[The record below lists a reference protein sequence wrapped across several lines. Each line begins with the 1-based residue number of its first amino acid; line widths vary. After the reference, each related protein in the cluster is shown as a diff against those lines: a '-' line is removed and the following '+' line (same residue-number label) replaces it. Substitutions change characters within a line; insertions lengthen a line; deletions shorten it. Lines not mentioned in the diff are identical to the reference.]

1 MTVDPDNWLPP
12 KNFTFVLEDLEEH
25 HRDWYDNC
33 MGTMKVNEKSND
45 DSTVDVTVNW
55 VQISRHLSN
64 PRLAFFIRKSVNET
78 PALSGKEV
86 FTKKLPLG
94 SRLM

>member
-1 MTVDPDNWLPP
+1 MTVDPDNPDNWLPP
-12 KNFTFVLEDLEEH
+12 KNFTFDLEDLEEH

-64 PRLAFFIRKSVNET
+64 PRLAF
-78 PALSGKEV
+78 LLGKV
-86 FTKKLPLG
+86 
-94 SRLM
+94 SMRCRL